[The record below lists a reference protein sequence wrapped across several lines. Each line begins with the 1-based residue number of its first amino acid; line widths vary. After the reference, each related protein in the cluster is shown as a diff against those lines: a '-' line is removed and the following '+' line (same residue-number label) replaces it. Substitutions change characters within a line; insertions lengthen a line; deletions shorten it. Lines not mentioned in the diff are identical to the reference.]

1 MSCASWSLSSP
12 ILFILVYSL
21 TWSKFFIFISL
32 YLSPCFSLS
41 CLLFIIKWTRTISS
55 FDSFIWI
62 KQCFRF
68 KDSFISKLAKRDH
81 IIHVIFEW
89 PSLLK
94 VKQHWFEN
102 LKEHDSTTQHMERL
116 NNKIRERLNNTTI
129 EKDSKRLDKLKTRQ
143 LKRTQ

>member
-1 MSCASWSLSSP
+1 MESLITHPFHSCVFSHL
-12 ILFILVYSL
+12 IKV
-21 TWSKFFIFISL
+21 FIFISL

-41 CLLFIIKWTRTISS
+41 CLLFMIKWTKTISS
-55 FDSFIWI
+55 FDSLFGSTNVL
-62 KQCFRF
+62 
-68 KDSFISKLAKRDH
+68 DSFISKLAKRDH

-102 LKEHDSTTQHMERL
+102 LKEHDSTTHHMERL